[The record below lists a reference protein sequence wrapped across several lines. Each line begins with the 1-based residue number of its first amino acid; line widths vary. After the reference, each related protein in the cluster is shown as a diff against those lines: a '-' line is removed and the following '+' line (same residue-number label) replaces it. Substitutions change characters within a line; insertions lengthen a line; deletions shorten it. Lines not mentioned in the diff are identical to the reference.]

1 MVSRSYRKNTD
12 DTAAKRRVRYG
23 SYSEGYDPKA
33 VEHDLL
39 TIRQLMKGR
48 KKITMQLAQEIYY
61 KIKSENIQFRSDTGE
76 DFLHKLL
83 RNMTQAQVR
92 EIDKTVQRKKQR
104 RNQKKQLL
112 RINKKIIVGMFTIQL
127 ILCVVFL
134 NWNLI
139 LDFRTN
145 YETSRLQAKIGSQN
159 TDSAKTAVQP
169 VNAGTEQ
176 EVQAAEV
183 GITQEPQR
191 TGTEQERQTV
201 AGTKQ
206 EAQQTE
212 TEQEVQATKAGTEQ
226 EGQVINTGTTQSSQQ
241 TMQSANAQVNQ
252 NEKTATEQENSRI
265 TPAILEKF
273 RVLYYENPDFAGWLK
288 IGGTKIDY
296 PVMSRAGDNNYYLDK
311 NFTHQKDKN
320 GLLILDYRSD
330 VLAEKQNIIIY
341 GHNMR
346 TGVMFGTLKQ
356 YKDKNFCEAHPTIQ
370 FDSLYEEGEY
380 QVVAALLSEVAYEDE
395 DVFRYYDA
403 IDIST
408 EESFQAF
415 KENIYQNAIYTIG
428 DELQYGD
435 SCLVLST
442 CDNYKEDGR
451 FVVVAKKKKY
461 L

>member
-1 MVSRSYRKNTD
+1 MVSRSYQENTD
-12 DTAAKRRVRYG
+12 NTAAKRRVRYG

-61 KIKSENIQFRSDTGE
+61 KIKSENIQFHSDTGE

-83 RNMTQAQVR
+83 QNMTQAQIQK
-92 EIDKTVQRKKQR
+92 IDKNVQRKKQR

-112 RINKKIIVGMFTIQL
+112 WINKKIIVGMFTIQL
-127 ILCVVFL
+127 ILCVVFI

-159 TDSAKTAVQP
+159 TDFAKK
-169 VNAGTEQ
+169 GTE
-176 EVQAAEV
+176 
-183 GITQEPQR
+183 
-191 TGTEQERQTV
+191 
-201 AGTKQ
+201 Q

-212 TEQEVQATKAGTEQ
+212 AEQ
-226 EGQVINTGTTQSSQQ
+226 EGQAINTGTIQSSQQ
-241 TMQSANAQVNQ
+241 TIQSANAQVNQ
-252 NEKTATEQENSRI
+252 NEKTAAEQENSKI

-273 RVLYYENPDFAGWLK
+273 RVLYHENPDFAGWLK

-415 KENIYQNAIYTIG
+415 KNNIYQNAIYTIG

>member
-1 MVSRSYRKNTD
+1 
-12 DTAAKRRVRYG
+12 
-23 SYSEGYDPKA
+23 
-33 VEHDLL
+33 
-39 TIRQLMKGR
+39 
-48 KKITMQLAQEIYY
+48 MQLAQEIYY
-61 KIKSENIQFRSDTGE
+61 KIKSENIQFHSDTGE

-83 RNMTQAQVR
+83 QNMTQAQIQK
-92 EIDKTVQRKKQR
+92 IDRNVQRKKQR

-112 RINKKIIVGMFTIQL
+112 WINKKIIVGMFTIQL

-159 TDSAKTAVQP
+159 TDFAKK
-169 VNAGTEQ
+169 GTEQ
-176 EVQAAEV
+176 EVQNAEV
-183 GITQEPQR
+183 GTTQESQR
-191 TGTEQERQTV
+191 TGTEQERQTA

-212 TEQEVQATKAGTEQ
+212 AEQ
-226 EGQVINTGTTQSSQQ
+226 EGQTINTGTTQSSQQ
-241 TMQSANAQVNQ
+241 MIQSANAQVNQ
-252 NEKTATEQENSRI
+252 NEKTAAEQENSKI
-265 TPAILEKF
+265 TPTILEKF
-273 RVLYYENPDFAGWLK
+273 RVLYHENPDFAGWLK

-415 KENIYQNAIYTIG
+415 KNNIYQNAIYTIG

>member
-1 MVSRSYRKNTD
+1 MVSRSYQENTD
-12 DTAAKRRVRYG
+12 NTAAKRRVRYG

-61 KIKSENIQFRSDTGE
+61 KIKSENIQFHSDTGE

-83 RNMTQAQVR
+83 QNMTQAQIQK
-92 EIDKTVQRKKQR
+92 IDKNVQRKKQR

-112 RINKKIIVGMFTIQL
+112 WINKKIIVGMFTIQL

-159 TDSAKTAVQP
+159 TDFAKK
-169 VNAGTEQ
+169 GTEQ
-176 EVQAAEV
+176 EVQNAEV
-183 GITQEPQR
+183 GTTQEPQR
-191 TGTEQERQTV
+191 TGTEQERQTA

-212 TEQEVQATKAGTEQ
+212 AEQ
-226 EGQVINTGTTQSSQQ
+226 EGQAINTGTTQSSQQ
-241 TMQSANAQVNQ
+241 MIQSANAQVNQ
-252 NEKTATEQENSRI
+252 NEKTAAEQENSKI
-265 TPAILEKF
+265 TPTILEKF
-273 RVLYYENPDFAGWLK
+273 RVLYHENPDFAGWLK

-415 KENIYQNAIYTIG
+415 KNNIYQNAIYTIG

>member
-1 MVSRSYRKNTD
+1 MVSRSYQENTD
-12 DTAAKRRVRYG
+12 NTAAKRRVRYG

-61 KIKSENIQFRSDTGE
+61 KIKSENIQFHSDTGE

-83 RNMTQAQVR
+83 QNMTQAQIQK
-92 EIDKTVQRKKQR
+92 IDKNVQRKKQR

-112 RINKKIIVGMFTIQL
+112 WINKKIIVGMFTIQL
-127 ILCVVFL
+127 ILCVVFI

-159 TDSAKTAVQP
+159 TDFAKK
-169 VNAGTEQ
+169 GTE
-176 EVQAAEV
+176 
-183 GITQEPQR
+183 
-191 TGTEQERQTV
+191 
-201 AGTKQ
+201 Q

-212 TEQEVQATKAGTEQ
+212 AEQ
-226 EGQVINTGTTQSSQQ
+226 EGQAINTGTIQSSQQ
-241 TMQSANAQVNQ
+241 TIQSANAQVNQ
-252 NEKTATEQENSRI
+252 NEKTSAEQENSKI

-273 RVLYYENPDFAGWLK
+273 RVLYHENPDFVGWLK

-415 KENIYQNAIYTIG
+415 KNNIYQNAIYTIG

>member
-1 MVSRSYRKNTD
+1 
-12 DTAAKRRVRYG
+12 
-23 SYSEGYDPKA
+23 
-33 VEHDLL
+33 
-39 TIRQLMKGR
+39 
-48 KKITMQLAQEIYY
+48 
-61 KIKSENIQFRSDTGE
+61 
-76 DFLHKLL
+76 
-83 RNMTQAQVR
+83 
-92 EIDKTVQRKKQR
+92 
-104 RNQKKQLL
+104 
-112 RINKKIIVGMFTIQL
+112 MFTIQL

-159 TDSAKTAVQP
+159 TDFAKK
-169 VNAGTEQ
+169 GTEQ
-176 EVQAAEV
+176 EVQNAEV
-183 GITQEPQR
+183 GTTQESQR
-191 TGTEQERQTV
+191 TGTEQERQTA

-212 TEQEVQATKAGTEQ
+212 AEQEGQATKAGTEQ
-226 EGQVINTGTTQSSQQ
+226 EGQAINTGTIQSSQQ
-241 TMQSANAQVNQ
+241 TIQSANAQVNQ
-252 NEKTATEQENSRI
+252 NEKTAAEQENSKI
-265 TPAILEKF
+265 TPTILEKF
-273 RVLYYENPDFAGWLK
+273 RVLYHENPDFAGWLK

-415 KENIYQNAIYTIG
+415 KNNIYQNAIYTIG

>member
-1 MVSRSYRKNTD
+1 MVSRSYRENTD
-12 DTAAKRRVRYG
+12 NTAAKRRVRYG

-61 KIKSENIQFRSDTGE
+61 KIKSENIQFHSDTGE

-83 RNMTQAQVR
+83 QNMTQAQIQK
-92 EIDKTVQRKKQR
+92 IDRNVQRKKQR

-112 RINKKIIVGMFTIQL
+112 WINKKIIVGMFTIQL

-159 TDSAKTAVQP
+159 TDFAKK
-169 VNAGTEQ
+169 GTEQ
-176 EVQAAEV
+176 EVQNAEV
-183 GITQEPQR
+183 GTTQEPQR
-191 TGTEQERQTV
+191 TGTEQERQTA

-212 TEQEVQATKAGTEQ
+212 AEQ
-226 EGQVINTGTTQSSQQ
+226 EGQAINTGTTQSPQQ
-241 TMQSANAQVNQ
+241 MIQSANAQVNQ
-252 NEKTATEQENSRI
+252 NEKTAAEQENSKI

-273 RVLYYENPDFAGWLK
+273 RVLYNENPDFAGWLK

-415 KENIYQNAIYTIG
+415 KNNIYQNAIYTIG

>member
-1 MVSRSYRKNTD
+1 MVSRSYQENTD
-12 DTAAKRRVRYG
+12 NTAAKRRVRYG

-61 KIKSENIQFRSDTGE
+61 KIKSENIQFHSDTGE

-83 RNMTQAQVR
+83 QNMTQAQIQK
-92 EIDKTVQRKKQR
+92 IDKNVQRKKQR

-112 RINKKIIVGMFTIQL
+112 WINKKIIVGMFTIQL

-159 TDSAKTAVQP
+159 TDFAKK
-169 VNAGTEQ
+169 GTEQ
-176 EVQAAEV
+176 EVQNAEV
-183 GITQEPQR
+183 GTTQEPQR
-191 TGTEQERQTV
+191 TGTEQERQTA

-212 TEQEVQATKAGTEQ
+212 AEQ
-226 EGQVINTGTTQSSQQ
+226 EGQAINTGTTQSSQQ
-241 TMQSANAQVNQ
+241 MIQSANAQVNQ
-252 NEKTATEQENSRI
+252 NEKTAAEQENSKI
-265 TPAILEKF
+265 TPTILEKF
-273 RVLYYENPDFAGWLK
+273 RVLYNENPDFAGWLK

-415 KENIYQNAIYTIG
+415 KNNIYQNAIYTIG

>member
-1 MVSRSYRKNTD
+1 MVSRSYQENTD
-12 DTAAKRRVRYG
+12 NTAAKRRVRYG

-61 KIKSENIQFRSDTGE
+61 KIKSENIQFHSDTGE

-83 RNMTQAQVR
+83 QNMTQAQIQK
-92 EIDKTVQRKKQR
+92 IDKNVQRKKQR

-112 RINKKIIVGMFTIQL
+112 WINKKIIVGMFTIQL

-159 TDSAKTAVQP
+159 TDFAKK
-169 VNAGTEQ
+169 GTEQ
-176 EVQAAEV
+176 EVQNAEV
-183 GITQEPQR
+183 GTTQEPQR
-191 TGTEQERQTV
+191 TGTEQERQTA

-212 TEQEVQATKAGTEQ
+212 AEQ
-226 EGQVINTGTTQSSQQ
+226 EGQAINTGTIQSPQQ
-241 TMQSANAQVNQ
+241 TIQSANAQVNQ
-252 NEKTATEQENSRI
+252 NEKTAAEQENSKI

-273 RVLYYENPDFAGWLK
+273 RVLYHENPDFAGWLK

-415 KENIYQNAIYTIG
+415 KNNIYQNAIYTIG

>member
-1 MVSRSYRKNTD
+1 MVSRSYQENTD
-12 DTAAKRRVRYG
+12 NTAAKRRVRYG

-61 KIKSENIQFRSDTGE
+61 KIKSENIQFHSDTGE

-83 RNMTQAQVR
+83 QNMTQAQIQK
-92 EIDKTVQRKKQR
+92 IDKNVQRKKQR

-112 RINKKIIVGMFTIQL
+112 WINKKIIVRMFTIQL

-159 TDSAKTAVQP
+159 TDFAKK
-169 VNAGTEQ
+169 GTEQ
-176 EVQAAEV
+176 EVQNAEV
-183 GITQEPQR
+183 GTTQEPQR
-191 TGTEQERQTV
+191 TGTEQERQTA

-212 TEQEVQATKAGTEQ
+212 AEQ
-226 EGQVINTGTTQSSQQ
+226 EGQAINTGTTQSSQQ
-241 TMQSANAQVNQ
+241 MIQSANAQVNQ
-252 NEKTATEQENSRI
+252 NEKTAAEQENSKI

-273 RVLYYENPDFAGWLK
+273 RVLYHENPDFAGWLK

-296 PVMSRAGDNNYYLDK
+296 PVMSRAGDNNDYLDK

-415 KENIYQNAIYTIG
+415 KNNIYQNAIYTIG

>member
-1 MVSRSYRKNTD
+1 MVSRSYQENTD
-12 DTAAKRRVRYG
+12 NTAAKRRVRYG

-61 KIKSENIQFRSDTGE
+61 KIKSENIQFHSDTGE

-83 RNMTQAQVR
+83 QNMTQAQIQK
-92 EIDKTVQRKKQR
+92 IDKNVQRKKQR

-112 RINKKIIVGMFTIQL
+112 WINKKIIVRMFTIQL

-159 TDSAKTAVQP
+159 TDFAKK
-169 VNAGTEQ
+169 GTEQ
-176 EVQAAEV
+176 EVQNAEV
-183 GITQEPQR
+183 GTTQEPQR
-191 TGTEQERQTV
+191 TGTEQERQTA

-212 TEQEVQATKAGTEQ
+212 AEQ
-226 EGQVINTGTTQSSQQ
+226 EGQAINTGTTQSSQQ
-241 TMQSANAQVNQ
+241 MIQSANAQVNQ
-252 NEKTATEQENSRI
+252 NEKTAAEQENSKI

-273 RVLYYENPDFAGWLK
+273 RVLYHENPDFAGWLK

-346 TGVMFGTLKQ
+346 TDVMFGTLKQ

-415 KENIYQNAIYTIG
+415 KNNIYQNAIYTIG

>member
-1 MVSRSYRKNTD
+1 MVSRSYRENTD
-12 DTAAKRRVRYG
+12 NPAAKRRVRYG

-61 KIKSENIQFRSDTGE
+61 KIKSENIQFHSDTGE

-83 RNMTQAQVR
+83 QNMTQAQIQK
-92 EIDKTVQRKKQR
+92 IDRNVQRKKQR

-112 RINKKIIVGMFTIQL
+112 WINKKIIVGMFTIQL

-159 TDSAKTAVQP
+159 TDFAKK
-169 VNAGTEQ
+169 GTEQ
-176 EVQAAEV
+176 EVQNAEV
-183 GITQEPQR
+183 GTTQESQR
-191 TGTEQERQTV
+191 TGTEQERQTA

-212 TEQEVQATKAGTEQ
+212 AEQ
-226 EGQVINTGTTQSSQQ
+226 EGQAINTGTTQSSQQ
-241 TMQSANAQVNQ
+241 MIQSANAQVNQ
-252 NEKTATEQENSRI
+252 NEKTAAEQENSKI
-265 TPAILEKF
+265 TPTILEKF
-273 RVLYYENPDFAGWLK
+273 RVLYHENPDFAGWLK

-415 KENIYQNAIYTIG
+415 KNNIYQNAIYTIG

>member
-1 MVSRSYRKNTD
+1 MVSRSYQENTD
-12 DTAAKRRVRYG
+12 NTAAKRRVRYG

-61 KIKSENIQFRSDTGE
+61 KIKSENIQFHSDTGE

-83 RNMTQAQVR
+83 QNMTQAQIQK
-92 EIDKTVQRKKQR
+92 IDKNVQRKKQR

-112 RINKKIIVGMFTIQL
+112 WINKKIIVGMFTIQL
-127 ILCVVFL
+127 ILCVVFI

-159 TDSAKTAVQP
+159 TDFAKK
-169 VNAGTEQ
+169 GTE
-176 EVQAAEV
+176 
-183 GITQEPQR
+183 
-191 TGTEQERQTV
+191 
-201 AGTKQ
+201 Q

-212 TEQEVQATKAGTEQ
+212 AEQ
-226 EGQVINTGTTQSSQQ
+226 EGQAINTGTIQSSQQ
-241 TMQSANAQVNQ
+241 TIQSANAQVNQ
-252 NEKTATEQENSRI
+252 NEKTAAEQENSKI

-273 RVLYYENPDFAGWLK
+273 RVLYHENPDFVGWLK

-415 KENIYQNAIYTIG
+415 KNNIYQNAIYTIG

>member
-1 MVSRSYRKNTD
+1 MVSRSYQENTD
-12 DTAAKRRVRYG
+12 NTAAKRRVRYG

-61 KIKSENIQFRSDTGE
+61 KIKSENIQFHSDTGE

-83 RNMTQAQVR
+83 QNMTQAQIQK
-92 EIDKTVQRKKQR
+92 IDRNVQRKKQR

-112 RINKKIIVGMFTIQL
+112 WINKKIIVGMFTIQL

-159 TDSAKTAVQP
+159 TDFAKK
-169 VNAGTEQ
+169 GTEQ
-176 EVQAAEV
+176 EVQNAEV
-183 GITQEPQR
+183 GTTQEPQR
-191 TGTEQERQTV
+191 TGTEQERQTA

-212 TEQEVQATKAGTEQ
+212 AEQ
-226 EGQVINTGTTQSSQQ
+226 EGQAINTGTTQSSQQ
-241 TMQSANAQVNQ
+241 MIQSANAQVNQ
-252 NEKTATEQENSRI
+252 NEKTAAEQENSKI
-265 TPAILEKF
+265 TPTILEKF
-273 RVLYYENPDFAGWLK
+273 RVLYHENPDFAGWLK

-415 KENIYQNAIYTIG
+415 KNNIYQNAIYTIG

>member
-23 SYSEGYDPKA
+23 NYSEGYDPKA

-83 RNMTQAQVR
+83 QNMTQAQVQ

-127 ILCVVFL
+127 VLCVVFL

-159 TDSAKTAVQP
+159 TDSAKTAVQSA
-169 VNAGTEQ
+169 NAGTEQ

-183 GITQEPQR
+183 GTTQEPQR

-226 EGQVINTGTTQSSQQ
+226 EVQVINTGTTQSSQQ

-252 NEKTATEQENSRI
+252 NEKTTTEQENSRI

-330 VLAEKQNIIIY
+330 MLAEKQNIIIY

>member
-1 MVSRSYRKNTD
+1 MVSRSYQENTD
-12 DTAAKRRVRYG
+12 NTAAKRRVRYG

-61 KIKSENIQFRSDTGE
+61 KIKSENIQFHSDTGE

-83 RNMTQAQVR
+83 QNMTQAQIQK
-92 EIDKTVQRKKQR
+92 IDRNVQRKKQR

-112 RINKKIIVGMFTIQL
+112 WINKKIIVVMFTIQL

-159 TDSAKTAVQP
+159 TDFAKK
-169 VNAGTEQ
+169 GTEQ
-176 EVQAAEV
+176 EVQNAEV
-183 GITQEPQR
+183 GTTQESQR
-191 TGTEQERQTV
+191 TGTEQERQTA

-212 TEQEVQATKAGTEQ
+212 AEQEGQATKAGTEQ
-226 EGQVINTGTTQSSQQ
+226 EGQAINTGTIQSSQQ
-241 TMQSANAQVNQ
+241 TIQSANAQVNQ
-252 NEKTATEQENSRI
+252 NEKTAAEQENSKI
-265 TPAILEKF
+265 TPTILEKF
-273 RVLYYENPDFAGWLK
+273 RVLYHENPDFAGWLK

-415 KENIYQNAIYTIG
+415 KNNIYQNAIYTIG

>member
-1 MVSRSYRKNTD
+1 MVSRSYQENTD
-12 DTAAKRRVRYG
+12 NTAAKRRVRYG

-61 KIKSENIQFRSDTGE
+61 KIKSENIQFHSDTGE

-83 RNMTQAQVR
+83 QNMTQAQIQK
-92 EIDKTVQRKKQR
+92 IDKNVQRKKQR

-112 RINKKIIVGMFTIQL
+112 WINKKIIVGMFTIQL

-159 TDSAKTAVQP
+159 TDFAKK
-169 VNAGTEQ
+169 GTEQ
-176 EVQAAEV
+176 EVQNAEV
-183 GITQEPQR
+183 GTTQEPQR
-191 TGTEQERQTV
+191 TGTEQERQTA

-212 TEQEVQATKAGTEQ
+212 AEQ
-226 EGQVINTGTTQSSQQ
+226 EGQAINTGTTQSSQQ
-241 TMQSANAQVNQ
+241 MIQSANAQVNQ
-252 NEKTATEQENSRI
+252 NEKTAAEQENLKI

-273 RVLYYENPDFAGWLK
+273 RVLYHENPDFAGWLK

-415 KENIYQNAIYTIG
+415 KNNIYQNAIYTIG

>member
-1 MVSRSYRKNTD
+1 MVSRSYQENTD
-12 DTAAKRRVRYG
+12 NTAAKRRVRYG

-61 KIKSENIQFRSDTGE
+61 KIKSENIQFHSDTGE

-83 RNMTQAQVR
+83 QNMTQAQIQK
-92 EIDKTVQRKKQR
+92 IDKNVQRKKQR

-112 RINKKIIVGMFTIQL
+112 WINKKIIVGMFTIQL

-159 TDSAKTAVQP
+159 TDFAKK
-169 VNAGTEQ
+169 GTEQ
-176 EVQAAEV
+176 EVQNAEV
-183 GITQEPQR
+183 GTTQEPQR
-191 TGTEQERQTV
+191 TGTEQERQTA

-212 TEQEVQATKAGTEQ
+212 AEQ
-226 EGQVINTGTTQSSQQ
+226 EGQAINTGTTQSSQQ
-241 TMQSANAQVNQ
+241 MIQSANAQVNQ
-252 NEKTATEQENSRI
+252 NEKTAAEQENSKI

-273 RVLYYENPDFAGWLK
+273 RVLYHENPDFAGWLK

-356 YKDKNFCEAHPTIQ
+356 YKDKNFCEAHHTIQ

-415 KENIYQNAIYTIG
+415 KNNIYQNAIYTIG

>member
-1 MVSRSYRKNTD
+1 MVSRSYRENTD
-12 DTAAKRRVRYG
+12 NTAAKRRVRYG

-61 KIKSENIQFRSDTGE
+61 KIKSENIQFHSDTGE

-83 RNMTQAQVR
+83 QNMTQAQIQK
-92 EIDKTVQRKKQR
+92 IDKNVQRKKQR

-112 RINKKIIVGMFTIQL
+112 WINKKIIVGMFTIQL

-159 TDSAKTAVQP
+159 TDFAKK
-169 VNAGTEQ
+169 GTEQ
-176 EVQAAEV
+176 EVQNAEV
-183 GITQEPQR
+183 GTTQEPQR
-191 TGTEQERQTV
+191 TGTEQERQTA

-212 TEQEVQATKAGTEQ
+212 AEQEGQATKAGTEQ
-226 EGQVINTGTTQSSQQ
+226 EGQAINTGTIQSPQQ
-241 TMQSANAQVNQ
+241 TIQSANAQVNQ
-252 NEKTATEQENSRI
+252 NEKTAAEQENSKI

-273 RVLYYENPDFAGWLK
+273 RVLYHENPDFAGWLK

-403 IDIST
+403 IGIST

-415 KENIYQNAIYTIG
+415 KNNIYQNAIYTIG

>member
-1 MVSRSYRKNTD
+1 MVSRSYQENTD
-12 DTAAKRRVRYG
+12 NTAAKRRVRYG

-61 KIKSENIQFRSDTGE
+61 KIKSENIQFHSDTGE

-83 RNMTQAQVR
+83 QNMTQAQIQK
-92 EIDKTVQRKKQR
+92 IDKNVQRKKQR

-112 RINKKIIVGMFTIQL
+112 WINKKIIVGMFTIQL
-127 ILCVVFL
+127 ILCVVFI

-159 TDSAKTAVQP
+159 TDFAKK
-169 VNAGTEQ
+169 GTE
-176 EVQAAEV
+176 
-183 GITQEPQR
+183 
-191 TGTEQERQTV
+191 
-201 AGTKQ
+201 Q

-212 TEQEVQATKAGTEQ
+212 AEQ
-226 EGQVINTGTTQSSQQ
+226 EGQAINTGTIQSSQQ
-241 TMQSANAQVNQ
+241 TIQSANAQVNQ
-252 NEKTATEQENSRI
+252 NEKTSAEQENSKI

-273 RVLYYENPDFAGWLK
+273 RVLYHENPDFVGWLK

-356 YKDKNFCEAHPTIQ
+356 YKDKNFCEAHPTIR

-415 KENIYQNAIYTIG
+415 KNNIYQNAIYTIG